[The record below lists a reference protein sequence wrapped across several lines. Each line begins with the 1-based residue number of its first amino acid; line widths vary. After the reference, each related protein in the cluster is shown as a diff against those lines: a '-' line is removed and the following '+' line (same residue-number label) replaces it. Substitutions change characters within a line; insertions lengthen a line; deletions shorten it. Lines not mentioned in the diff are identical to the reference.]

1 MSESNE
7 QATPMPLYARPVSNQ
22 YSFYLYKVQ
31 QAELYTDWFE
41 TIRAAGENDVV
52 KIHINSPGGDLNTSI
67 QLIRAMNECKGTIV
81 ASVEGEC
88 ISAATMILMHAD
100 MIEISDYS
108 IFMFHNYSGGAIGKG
123 GEIYDKVTFE
133 KPWIESIMRDCYANF
148 LTDDEIERMLDG
160 KDYWMTGDEVL
171 DRIQKKINKQQELPE
186 ENPKINP
193 DDLFDGQT
201 K

>member
-1 MSESNE
+1 
-7 QATPMPLYARPVSNQ
+7 
-22 YSFYLYKVQ
+22 
-31 QAELYTDWFE
+31 
-41 TIRAAGENDVV
+41 
-52 KIHINSPGGDLNTSI
+52 
-67 QLIRAMNECKGTIV
+67 
-81 ASVEGEC
+81 
-88 ISAATMILMHAD
+88 
-100 MIEISDYS
+100 
-108 IFMFHNYSGGAIGKG
+108 
-123 GEIYDKVTFE
+123 VTFE